1 MASVEEIQ
9 AKIIEPMRALFR
21 VPFGIE
27 DPERALLEYVR
38 ALKNV
43 PGHLLEGAWERV
55 VSTAKKRDWPTI
67 SEILLAT
74 GYVSDAKAR
83 ADIPADKLGGLHASR
98 VNPDPAM
105 HAYAFYESSL
115 RKDAIW
121 SKFLDSI
128 HPTAEH
134 NFFVQVEQ
142 RGDGIEVPNK
152 FRQEH
157 IVTNYG
163 EAMKQFFGVVVPVR
177 VNPDIKYR
185 ALPVSTEASRNGR

>member
-9 AKIIEPMRALFR
+9 AKIVEPMRALFR

-55 VSTAKKRDWPTI
+55 VATAKKRDWPTI

-74 GYVSDAKAR
+74 GYVSEAKAR
-83 ADIPADKLGGLHASR
+83 ADIPADKLGGLHPAR

-121 SKFLDSI
+121 NQFLDAI

-142 RGDGIEVPNK
+142 RGNGIEVPNE
-152 FRQEH
+152 FRREH

-163 EAMKQFFGVVVPVR
+163 EAMKKFFGVVVPVHA
-177 VNPDIKYR
+177 NPDIKFR
-185 ALPVSTEASRNGR
+185 ALPVTAGARM